1 MLAVA
6 LPVPL
11 LYAALDISNVRVFY
25 IVYPLIMFVA
35 FLWVGPA
42 AAAIQDCVLPRMRGT
57 AGAIFIL
64 ALSILGLGLGP
75 YCTGKV
81 AAVTGSLRVG
91 MLSMIAVTPLALLLL
106 WCAARQIGV
115 AENTREVRARAAGEP
130 C

>member
-1 MLAVA
+1 
-6 LPVPL
+6 
-11 LYAALDISNVRVFY
+11 
-25 IVYPLIMFVA
+25 
-35 FLWVGPA
+35 
-42 AAAIQDCVLPRMRGT
+42 MRGT

-91 MLSMIAVTPLALLLL
+91 MLSMIAVTPLGRSESLRILGRFGRGLPENRAEILSAGGSVDTMRMRYAS
-106 WCAARQIGV
+106 CRAGARPGVAARS
-115 AENTREVRARAAGEP
+115 P

>member
-1 MLAVA
+1 M
-6 LPVPL
+6 
-11 LYAALDISNVRVFY
+11 
-25 IVYPLIMFVA
+25 
-35 FLWVGPA
+35 
-42 AAAIQDCVLPRMRGT
+42 PRMRGI

-106 WCAARQIGV
+106 WCAARQIGA
-115 AENTREVRARAAGEP
+115 AEDTREVRAWAAGEP